1 MRGKTRVMQMSK
13 AESRSERDK
22 RLARALRENLK
33 RRKEQSRERQVSE
46 AQKPAKTAKKADP

>member
-22 RLARALRENLK
+22 RLAQALRENLK
-33 RRKEQSRERQVSE
+33 RRKEQSRERQASE
-46 AQKPAKTAKKADP
+46 AQKPAKTVKKGDQ

>member
-1 MRGKTRVMQMSK
+1 MSK